1 MLARSGAHL
10 IHMLAKQETPMKVSN
25 TVLGRV
31 PAKFKMRVIKMRSM
45 FVLLS
50 AEEMVKPPIR
60 SMIVGENITEKTYL
74 QIRGRNQYG
83 EGRKRG
89 TNLLC
94 SFRRGHLDPLRVAD
108 NAQHD
113 KQQLHK
119 HGSDEQRNCLDAR
132 R

>member
-74 QIRGRNQYG
+74 HTHDMSERTRATVKA
-83 EGRKRG
+83 R
-89 TNLLC
+89 TW
-94 SFRRGHLDPLRVAD
+94 SRRGWKVAS
-108 NAQHD
+108 A
-113 KQQLHK
+113 
-119 HGSDEQRNCLDAR
+119 AR
-132 R
+132 RRRSAASG